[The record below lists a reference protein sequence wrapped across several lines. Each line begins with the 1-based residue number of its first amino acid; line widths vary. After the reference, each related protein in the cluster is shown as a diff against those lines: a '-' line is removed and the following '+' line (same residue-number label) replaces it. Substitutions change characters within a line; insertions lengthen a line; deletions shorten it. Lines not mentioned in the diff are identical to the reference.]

1 MKNIRII
8 GVGHKPA
15 ETCVTNDMLS
25 EIVDTNDEWITTR
38 TGIKIQDNTS

>member
-15 ETCVTNDMLS
+15 ETSVTNDMLS
-25 EIVDTNDEWITTR
+25 EIVDTNDEWITPR
-38 TGIKIQDNTS
+38 TGIKT